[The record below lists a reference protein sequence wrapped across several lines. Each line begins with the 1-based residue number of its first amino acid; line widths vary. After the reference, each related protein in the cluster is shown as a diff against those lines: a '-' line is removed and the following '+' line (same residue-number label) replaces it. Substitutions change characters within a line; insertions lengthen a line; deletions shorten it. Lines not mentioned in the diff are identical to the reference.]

1 MIRMQRIGVALRVEK
16 RFRFGVATSVYGY
29 CQLKSITCN
38 TRAMNFQIKTSA
50 HLSSLTIALPP
61 PPAWLQSIIWPL
73 ITTALVGIVSICI
86 AAYLLAL
93 QSLVKACKEAIKASQ
108 SVVVCAE
115 SINRACSAV
124 EGTCKIIDLQ
134 LKKVQEIETSTAS
147 VFSSLG
153 SEAGLLTKRLSDL
166 PTTASR
172 TLQEA
177 IESIT
182 GSGLSHRDQDIS
194 CGVYMDIGTV
204 IPGRR
209 IGNRW
214 QSTAEGDCSFS
225 FSRSNTFN
233 VGEYVAVPRSNGS
246 YTWGVIELNEDSV
259 SISSSNSED
268 AFSSALSCDWPPERP
283 PTEKK
288 EVKAIK
294 AVKERLVGAL
304 RPRLE
309 AIERILKRF
318 SVDVD
323 LTDDDAV
330 EVSYRVVIELDAT
343 NWTSKMVKGGDLGK
357 RS

>member
-1 MIRMQRIGVALRVEK
+1 M
-16 RFRFGVATSVYGY
+16 RFGVALFHCQQGRKLKRQGITHHQKLVNRLPCKASALLASLSTSV
-29 CQLKSITCN
+29 
-38 TRAMNFQIKTSA
+38 
-50 HLSSLTIALPP
+50 LPP
-61 PPAWLQSIIWPL
+61 PPAWLQSVIWPL
-73 ITTALVGIVSICI
+73 IMAALIGIISVCI

-93 QSLVKACKEAIKASQ
+93 QSLVKACKEAIRASQ

-124 EGTCKIIDLQ
+124 NRTCSMIDSQ

-147 VFSSLG
+147 VLSSLG

-166 PTTASR
+166 PTTI
-172 TLQEA
+172 QEA

-182 GSGLSHRDQDIS
+182 GDRDKDVS

-214 QSTAEGDCSFS
+214 DSEAGDCSFS
-225 FSRSNTFN
+225 FSRSNQFN

-259 SISSSNSED
+259 SSSSGLDE
-268 AFSSALSCDWPPERP
+268 SALSCDWPPP
-283 PTEKK
+283 VEKK

-294 AVKERLVGAL
+294 AVKDKLVSAL

-309 AIERILKRF
+309 AIERTLKRF
-318 SVDVD
+318 SVDVE
-323 LTDDDAV
+323 LTDDDAS
-330 EVSYRVVIELDAT
+330 EIDYRVVIALDST
-343 NWTSKMVKGGDLGK
+343 NWTSKIVKGGELGK

>member
-1 MIRMQRIGVALRVEK
+1 MID
-16 RFRFGVATSVYGY
+16 S
-29 CQLKSITCN
+29 
-38 TRAMNFQIKTSA
+38 
-50 HLSSLTIALPP
+50 
-61 PPAWLQSIIWPL
+61 
-73 ITTALVGIVSICI
+73 
-86 AAYLLAL
+86 
-93 QSLVKACKEAIKASQ
+93 
-108 SVVVCAE
+108 
-115 SINRACSAV
+115 
-124 EGTCKIIDLQ
+124 Q

-182 GSGLSHRDQDIS
+182 GDHDRDIS

-214 QSTAEGDCSFS
+214 ESEAGDCSFS
-225 FSRSNTFN
+225 FIRSNQFN

-259 SISSSNSED
+259 SSSSGKDKST
-268 AFSSALSCDWPPERP
+268 LSCDWPPP
-283 PTEKK
+283 VEKK

-294 AVKERLVGAL
+294 EVKAKLVSAL

-309 AIERILKRF
+309 AIERTLKRF

-323 LTDDDAV
+323 LTDDDAS
-330 EVSYRVVIELDAT
+330 EIDYRVVIALDST
-343 NWTSKMVKGGDLGK
+343 NWTSKIVKGGELGK